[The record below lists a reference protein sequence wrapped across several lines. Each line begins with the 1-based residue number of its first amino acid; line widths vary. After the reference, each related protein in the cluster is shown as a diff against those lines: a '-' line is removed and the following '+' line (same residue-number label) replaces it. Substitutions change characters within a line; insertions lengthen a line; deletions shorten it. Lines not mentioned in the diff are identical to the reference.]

1 MGYETDRQAYSI
13 LSPHKNTKPT
23 SSKHTSRTN
32 RTKPTPTKLSLQID
46 ARALKVNISD
56 NENMDGRD
64 SDMDSNSPLIVDSGL
79 QNTSV
84 RLTPYQ
90 SGKRVASP
98 SPCAI
103 CCTIFSIIGA
113 VILTLVASYIG
124 SGSKYIIVDKDP
136 ENIDMEKRG
145 KMALHMYI
153 AAGMYVGTSL
163 IAGFYWRNPRV
174 KVE

>member
-1 MGYETDRQAYSI
+1 M
-13 LSPHKNTKPT
+13 
-23 SSKHTSRTN
+23 
-32 RTKPTPTKLSLQID
+32 QID
-46 ARALKVNISD
+46 ARALKVKISD

-90 SGKRVASP
+90 TGKRVASP

-124 SGSKYIIVDKDP
+124 SGSKFIIVDKDP
-136 ENIDMEKRG
+136 ENIDMVKRG

-174 KVE
+174 KVEWKKPHVFQVKKRTEGAEEQRVHSKATKKRNIYLS